1 MIFDVTISGPDA
13 NSYLSIENAR
23 ERLNAFPPSV
33 QARWDEATSEDLWE
47 WLLRRGTLLI
57 DQYTMWGPKKVTTQ
71 RLRFPRSADSP
82 TVIPEQVLSALT
94 EWNAHYLD
102 GSMLAI
108 KRLQAE
114 GVTNAS
120 ILGQSTAMDPDKS
133 ELPAGSRRELD
144 QLKFSDWP
152 AKPRHRD
159 SEGNTQPGQT
169 SEGIFY
175 GGPG

>member
-1 MIFDVTISGPDA
+1 MIFDVTISGPAA
-13 NSYLSIENAR
+13 NSYLSIEDAR

-33 QARWDEATSEDLWE
+33 QTRWDEATSEDLWE

-57 DQYTMWGPKKVTTQ
+57 DQYTQWGPKKVTTQ

-108 KRLQAE
+108 KRLQEE

-120 ILGQSTAMDPDKS
+120 ILGQSTAFEVDKS
-133 ELPAGSRRELD
+133 GLPAGSRRELD
-144 QLKFSDWP
+144 QLKLSDWP

-159 SEGNTQPGQT
+159 SQGNTQPGQT